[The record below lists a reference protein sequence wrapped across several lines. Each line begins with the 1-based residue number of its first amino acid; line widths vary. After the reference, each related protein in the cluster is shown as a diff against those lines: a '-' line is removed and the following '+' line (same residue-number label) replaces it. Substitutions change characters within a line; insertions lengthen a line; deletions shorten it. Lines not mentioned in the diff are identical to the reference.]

1 MGKKCVLC
9 HDGEVFIN
17 GVCRDCFHKDPKD
30 RPELETCLE
39 CGRASSEPFTN
50 GFCVTCGKKPDPS
63 YDVSTKPT
71 NPKDIIGSDKV
82 PIHLWPETA
91 TLLGT
96 MSLLD
101 GALKYG
107 RANWRHDGARASI
120 YFDACRRHLNKWF
133 EGEDTDPD
141 SGLPH
146 LAHALA
152 SLAILVD
159 AEAMGELV
167 DDRQFETASDGVRY
181 KKLIDDLTPHV
192 RRLKELYKD
201 RNPKHW
207 TIADV

>member
-1 MGKKCVLC
+1 MKVKCCKCGSEREIDDEL
-9 HDGEVFIN
+9 I
-17 GVCRDCFHKDPKD
+17 DPIDITK
-30 RPELETCLE
+30 PFTCLSCYGIAQLTSAGNE
-39 CGRASSEPFTN
+39 
-50 GFCVTCGKKPDPS
+50 S
-63 YDVSTKPT
+63 YDVSSKPT
-71 NPKDIIGSDKV
+71 NPKDTIGSDKV

-91 TLLGT
+91 TILGA
-96 MSLLD
+96 MALLD

-152 SLAILVD
+152 SIAIVVD

-167 DDRQFETASDGVRY
+167 DDRQFATSSDGRRY
-181 KKLIDDLTPHV
+181 AAAIDALTPHV
-192 RRLKELYKD
+192 KRLKDLYKD
-201 RNPKHW
+201 RKPKHW

>member
-1 MGKKCVLC
+1 M
-9 HDGEVFIN
+9 FIN
-17 GVCRDCFHKDPKD
+17 GVCQNCFHLDPKD
-30 RPELETCLE
+30 RPKHQD
-39 CGRASSEPFTN
+39 
-50 GFCVTCGKKPDPS
+50 VTSKL
-63 YDVSTKPT
+63 T
-71 NPKDIIGSDKV
+71 NPKDAIGSTKL
-82 PIHLWPETA
+82 PLHLWPETA
-91 TLLGT
+91 SILGA
-96 MSLLD
+96 MALLD

-152 SLAILVD
+152 SLAIIVD

-167 DDRQFETASDGVRY
+167 DDRQFETASEGRRY
-181 KKLIDDLTPHV
+181 AEFIDKLTPHV
-192 RRLKELYKD
+192 KRLKELYQD
-201 RNPKHW
+201 RTPKHW